1 MQWRRHQRH
10 LLLLTTCIFIGIPIQ
25 RWRDK
30 RLRSERE
37 NQAQCMDTNPS
48 KIDLH
53 LPELSITGFRG
64 IANLSIPRLGRVTL
78 IAGKNGVGKTTLL
91 DAVRIYAAR
100 GYPALTNVLQSREE
114 LTASSD
120 EDGDTKSVPDFEA
133 LFHGRNPSSDSFIS
147 IGPDNHTKR
156 LTIRVSPNLQQKPS
170 FSEDFS
176 AGDEPLFEIECQDKT
191 QVISMRSF
199 LHSSRFRNRGLRLT
213 ESELPPPIRC
223 ESSGPSII
231 NNASMARL
239 WDHVALTDYET
250 QAVQA
255 LRLIYGNEIDRVAMV
270 GDEERPQAFYRR
282 RALVKLESQ
291 ERPVPLKS
299 LGDGA
304 TRLFSIALALANS
317 QDGFLLIDEAE
328 NGIHHSVQ
336 PDFWK
341 MVMKTAHENNVQVLA
356 TTHGWDCVAG
366 FAQAA
371 RDSEEVDGVLIRL
384 ERNDAGI
391 RVVEYSEEELQV
403 AAKQG
408 IEVR

>member
-1 MQWRRHQRH
+1 
-10 LLLLTTCIFIGIPIQ
+10 
-25 RWRDK
+25 
-30 RLRSERE
+30 
-37 NQAQCMDTNPS
+37 MDTKPS
-48 KIDLH
+48 KTDLH
-53 LPELSITGFRG
+53 LPELSIKGFRG
-64 IANLSIPRLGRVTL
+64 IADISIPRLGRVTL

-100 GYPALTNVLQSREE
+100 GYPELMNVLQSREE

-120 EDGDTKSVPDFEA
+120 EDGDAMLVPDFEA
-133 LFHGRNPSSDSFIS
+133 LFYGRNPSSDSFIS
-147 IGPDNHTKR
+147 IGPANHTKR
-156 LTIRVSPNLQQKPS
+156 LNIRVSPNLQQNLS
-170 FSEDFS
+170 FLEDFS
-176 AGDEPLFEIECQDKT
+176 AGDEPLFAIECQDKT

-199 LHSSRFRNRGLRLT
+199 LHSSRFRNRGLRPT

-231 NNASMARL
+231 DNTSMARF
-239 WDHVALTDYET
+239 WDNVALTDYET

-255 LRLIYGNEIDRVAMV
+255 LRLIYGGEVVRVAMV
-270 GDEERPQAFYRR
+270 GDEERRAFHRR
-282 RALVKLESQ
+282 RALVKIEGQ
-291 ERPVPLKS
+291 DHPVPLKS

-304 TRLFSIALALANS
+304 TRLFGVALALANS
-317 QDGFLLIDEAE
+317 QDGFFVIDEAE

-341 MVMKTAHENNVQVLA
+341 MVIKTAHENNVQVLA
-356 TTHGWDCVAG
+356 TTHSWDCVTG

-371 RDSEEVDGVLIRL
+371 INLEEVDGVLIRL
-384 ERNDAGI
+384 ERNDDGI

>member
-1 MQWRRHQRH
+1 ME
-10 LLLLTTCIFIGIPIQ
+10 T
-25 RWRDK
+25 K
-30 RLRSERE
+30 
-37 NQAQCMDTNPS
+37 PS
-48 KIDLH
+48 KTDLH
-53 LPELSITGFRG
+53 LPELSIKGFRG
-64 IANLSIPRLGRVTL
+64 IADLSIPRLGRVTL

-100 GYPALTNVLQSREE
+100 GYPAIIMNVVQSREE

-120 EDGDTKSVPDFEA
+120 DGSDTKLVPDFEA

-147 IGPDNHTKR
+147 IGPENHTKR
-156 LTIRVSPNLQQKPS
+156 LNIRVSPNLQQDQS
-170 FSEDFS
+170 FPEDFS
-176 AGDEPLFEIECQDKT
+176 AGAEPLFEIGCQDKT

-199 LHSSRFRNRGLRLT
+199 LHSSRFRNRGLRPT
-213 ESELPPPIRC
+213 ESELPPPFRC

-231 NNASMARL
+231 DNANLARF
-239 WDHVALTDYET
+239 WDNVALTDYET

-255 LRLIYGNEIDRVAMV
+255 LRLIYGSEVDRVAMV
-270 GDEERPQAFYRR
+270 GDEGRSAFHRR
-282 RALVKLESQ
+282 RALVKIKGQ
-291 ERPVPLKS
+291 ERPVPLRS

-304 TRLFSIALALANS
+304 TRLFGVALALANS

-356 TTHGWDCVAG
+356 TTHSWDCVAG

-371 RDSEEVDGVLIRL
+371 IDSEKVDGVLIRL
-384 ERNDAGI
+384 ERNDDGI

>member
-1 MQWRRHQRH
+1 
-10 LLLLTTCIFIGIPIQ
+10 
-25 RWRDK
+25 
-30 RLRSERE
+30 
-37 NQAQCMDTNPS
+37 MDTKPS

-100 GYPALTNVLQSREE
+100 GYPALTNVLQRREE

-120 EDGDTKSVPDFEA
+120 EDGDTTLGPDFEA
-133 LFHGRNPSSDSFIS
+133 LFHGRHPSSDSFIS
-147 IGPDNHTKR
+147 IGPENRTER
-156 LTIRVSPNLQQKPS
+156 LNIRVIPNLQQKLS
-170 FSEDFS
+170 FPEDFS
-176 AGDEPLFEIECQDKT
+176 AGDEPLCEIKCQDKT
-191 QVISMRSF
+191 QVISMRDF
-199 LHSSRFRNRGLRLT
+199 MQLSRFRNRGLRPP
-213 ESELPPPIRC
+213 ESELPSPIRC
-223 ESSGPSII
+223 ESSGPSVMD
-231 NNASMARL
+231 NASMARF
-239 WDHVALTDYET
+239 WDNVALTDYET

-255 LRLIYGNEIDRVAMV
+255 LRLIYGEEVDRVAIV
-270 GDEERPQAFYRR
+270 GDEERPRAFYRR
-282 RALVKLESQ
+282 RALVKIKGH
-291 ERPVPLKS
+291 ERPVSLKS

-304 TRLFSIALALANS
+304 TRLFGIALALANS

-341 MVMKTAHENNVQVLA
+341 MVMRTAHENNVQVLA
-356 TTHGWDCVAG
+356 TTHSWDCVAG

-384 ERNDAGI
+384 ERNDEGI
-391 RVVEYSEEELQV
+391 RVVEYSEEELHV

>member
-1 MQWRRHQRH
+1 
-10 LLLLTTCIFIGIPIQ
+10 
-25 RWRDK
+25 
-30 RLRSERE
+30 
-37 NQAQCMDTNPS
+37 MDTKPS
-48 KIDLH
+48 KTDLH
-53 LPELSITGFRG
+53 LPELSIKGFRG
-64 IANLSIPRLGRVTL
+64 IADISIPRLGRVTL
-78 IAGKNGVGKTTLL
+78 IAGENGVGKTTLL

-100 GYPALTNVLQSREE
+100 GYPELMNVLQSREE

-120 EDGDTKSVPDFEA
+120 EDGDAMLVPDFEA
-133 LFHGRNPSSDSFIS
+133 LFYGRNPSSDSFIS
-147 IGPDNHTKR
+147 IGPANHTKR
-156 LTIRVSPNLQQKPS
+156 LNIRVSPNLQQNLS
-170 FSEDFS
+170 FLEDFS
-176 AGDEPLFEIECQDKT
+176 AGDEPLFAIECQDKT

-199 LHSSRFRNRGLRLT
+199 LHSSRFRNRGLRPT

-231 NNASMARL
+231 DNTSMARF
-239 WDHVALTDYET
+239 WDNVALTDYET

-255 LRLIYGNEIDRVAMV
+255 LRLIYGGEVVRVAMV
-270 GDEERPQAFYRR
+270 GDEERRAFHRR
-282 RALVKLESQ
+282 RALVKIEGQ

-304 TRLFSIALALANS
+304 TRLFGVALALANS
-317 QDGFLLIDEAE
+317 QDGFFVIDEAE

-356 TTHGWDCVAG
+356 TTHSWDCVTG

-371 RDSEEVDGVLIRL
+371 INLEEVDGVLIRL
-384 ERNDAGI
+384 ERNDDGI

>member
-1 MQWRRHQRH
+1 
-10 LLLLTTCIFIGIPIQ
+10 
-25 RWRDK
+25 
-30 RLRSERE
+30 
-37 NQAQCMDTNPS
+37 MDTTPS
-48 KIDLH
+48 KTDLH
-53 LPELSITGFRG
+53 LPQLSITGFRG
-64 IANLSIPRLGRVTL
+64 IADLSIPRLGRVTL

-100 GYPALTNVLQSREE
+100 GYPALMEVLQSRGERK
-114 LTASSD
+114 ASSD
-120 EDGDTKSVPDFEA
+120 EDGDVMSVPGFEA

-147 IGPDNHTKR
+147 IGPENHTKQ
-156 LTIRVSPNLQQKPS
+156 LNIRVSPNLQQNLS
-170 FSEDFS
+170 FHGEFS
-176 AGDEPLFEIECQDKT
+176 AGDEPLLVIECQDKT
-191 QVISMRSF
+191 QEISMRSF
-199 LHSSRFRNRGLRLT
+199 LQPSRFRNRGLRPS
-213 ESELPPPIRC
+213 ESELPSPIRC
-223 ESSGPSII
+223 ESSGPSIMD
-231 NNASMARL
+231 NASMVRL
-239 WDHVALTDYET
+239 WDNVALTDYET

-255 LRLIYGNEIDRVAMV
+255 LRLIYSNEVDRIAMV
-270 GDEERPQAFYRR
+270 GYKEPRGFHRR
-282 RALVKLESQ
+282 QALVKLKSQ

-304 TRLFSIALALANS
+304 IRLFGVALALANS

-341 MVMKTAHENNVQVLA
+341 MVMKTANKNNVQVLA
-356 TTHGWDCVAG
+356 TTHSWDCVAG

-384 ERNDAGI
+384 ERNDEGI

>member
-1 MQWRRHQRH
+1 
-10 LLLLTTCIFIGIPIQ
+10 
-25 RWRDK
+25 
-30 RLRSERE
+30 
-37 NQAQCMDTNPS
+37 MDTKPS
-48 KIDLH
+48 KTDLH

-100 GYPALTNVLQSREE
+100 GYPALMNVLQSREE
-114 LTASSD
+114 RKVSSD
-120 EDGDTKSVPDFEA
+120 EDGDTMSVPDFEA
-133 LFHGRNPSSDSFIS
+133 LFHGRNLSSDSFIS
-147 IGPDNHTKR
+147 IGPEKHTKR
-156 LTIRVSPNLQQKPS
+156 LHIRVSPNLQQKLP
-170 FSEDFS
+170 FSEGFS
-176 AGDEPLFEIECQDKT
+176 VGNEPLLVIECQDKT

-199 LHSSRFRNRGLRLT
+199 LQPSRFRNLGNLGRRDI
-213 ESELPPPIRC
+213 ESELPSPIRC
-223 ESSGPSII
+223 ESSGPSIMD
-231 NNASMARL
+231 NASMARF
-239 WDHVALTDYET
+239 WDNVALTDYET

-255 LRLIYGNEIDRVAMV
+255 LRLIYGNEVDRVAMV
-270 GDEERPQAFYRR
+270 GDEEGPRAFYRR
-282 RALVKLESQ
+282 RALVKLKSQ

-304 TRLFSIALALANS
+304 TRLFGVALALANS

-341 MVMKTAHENNVQVLA
+341 MVMRTAHENNVQVLA
-356 TTHGWDCVAG
+356 TTHSWDCVAG

-371 RDSEEVDGVLIRL
+371 RDSDEVDGVLIRL
-384 ERNDAGI
+384 ERNDDGI
-391 RVVEYSEEELQV
+391 RVVEYSEEELQI